1 MSDATAA
8 VSAPAAGA
16 PHIPKDDKR
25 ITRGWTFYDWANSVY
40 PLVITSSIFPIYWG
54 SMVKA
59 VTGTNSGKTP
69 IEFLGMHIPGTSL
82 QNYSVSAAFLII
94 ALISPLLT
102 SLADFSGR
110 KKLFLQ
116 VFCYLGAASCA
127 GLYFFE
133 PNTFTISV
141 FVFILATIGF
151 SGSIV
156 FYNSY
161 LPDISSEKEF
171 DSLSARGFSMGYIGS
186 VLLLLICLALIQ
198 GPQIM
203 GGPEGVAMF
212 GLTTGEAT
220 RLSFLLTGIWWA
232 GFAQIPFFTL
242 PPDPGRPAGAASD
255 SGWLLNGFR
264 ELGKVWEETKHQ
276 PNLKRFLLAYF
287 TYNMG
292 VQTVMYVATLFGDE
306 ELHLESTSLI
316 VTILLLQIVGILGA
330 YLFAKLSERIGNTRA
345 LSWAVFIWMLICI
358 AGYFVQ
364 AGWSFFALAA
374 VIGLTMGAV
383 QSLSRSTYS
392 KIIPENTPNSAA
404 YFSFFDVVEKVGIV
418 IGLITFGGIS
428 QIMGGNMRYSI
439 LALIVFF
446 ILGLYFLLQLRGKKL
461 REDSADTNTFPGPP
475 PATPNVA
482 MPAKEL

>member
-1 MSDATAA
+1 MSTT
-8 VSAPAAGA
+8 PAAA
-16 PHIPKDDKR
+16 ADPSFDTIPKDDKR

-54 SMVKA
+54 SMVKE
-59 VTGTNSGKTP
+59 VTNTDSGKTP
-69 IEFLGMHIPGTSL
+69 VDFLGLHVPGTSL

-102 SLADFSGR
+102 ALADFSGR

-116 VFCYLGAASCA
+116 IFCYIGAISCA
-127 GLYFFE
+127 CLYFFE

-141 FVFILATIGF
+141 FVFIMATVGF

-161 LPDISSEKEF
+161 LPDISSEEKF

-186 VLLLLICLALIQ
+186 VLLLVLCLMLIQ
-198 GPQIM
+198 GPTLS
-203 GGPEGVAMF
+203 GTPMF
-212 GLTTGEAT
+212 GLTPQKAT
-220 RLSFLLTGIWWA
+220 QFSFLLTGIWWA
-232 GFAQIPFFTL
+232 GFAQIPFLTL
-242 PPDPGRPAGAASD
+242 PADRGRPANATSE

-306 ELHLESTSLI
+306 ELHLDSKSLI
-316 VTILLLQIVGILGA
+316 ITILLLQIVGILGA
-330 YLFAKLSERIGNTRA
+330 YLFSKLSERIGNTRA

-364 AGWSFFALAA
+364 AGWSFYALAA
-374 VIGLTMGAV
+374 IIGLTMGAV

-392 KIIPENTPNSAA
+392 KIIPENTHNSAA
-404 YFSFFDVVEKVGIV
+404 YFSFFDVTEKVGIV
-418 IGLITFGGIS
+418 IGLVVFGGIS
-428 QIMGGNMRYSI
+428 QLMGGNMRYSI

-446 ILGLYFLLQLRGKKL
+446 ILGLIFLLQLRGKKL
-461 REDSADTNTFPGPP
+461 RDTDASEATTLGPP
-475 PATPNVA
+475 PATPNVG
-482 MPAKEL
+482 MPASAR